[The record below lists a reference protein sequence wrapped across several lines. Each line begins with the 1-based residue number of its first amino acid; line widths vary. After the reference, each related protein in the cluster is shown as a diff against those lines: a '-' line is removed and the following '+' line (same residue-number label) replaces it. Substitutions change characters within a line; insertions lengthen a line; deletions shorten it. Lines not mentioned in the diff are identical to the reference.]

1 MKKHKAITRQRLHDT
16 LRAHF
21 GDVQI
26 VMPAR
31 TRPKADPDFTGL
43 TMAHLRARADTWL
56 KRHALEVAKVERNAP
71 MERHKG
77 KRFGRIVHTRV
88 AGNRKLS
95 RVVSP
100 HTGEV
105 LGEQG

>member
-1 MKKHKAITRQRLHDT
+1 MKKHKLVTKQRLHAT
-16 LRAHF
+16 LKAHL

-31 TRPKADPDFTGL
+31 KRPKADPDFTGL
-43 TMAHLRARADTWL
+43 TMTHLRARADAWL
-56 KRHALEVAKVERNAP
+56 KAHELAVAKVERTEK
-71 MERHKG
+71 MERAKG
-77 KRFGRIVHTRV
+77 KRFGRIVHTRTS
-88 AGNRKLS
+88 GNRKIS

-105 LGEQG
+105 IGEQG

>member
-1 MKKHKAITRQRLHDT
+1 VKKHKAITRQRLHDT
-16 LRAHF
+16 MRAHF

-26 VMPAR
+26 VMPTR
-31 TRPKADPDFTGL
+31 KRPKADPDFTGL
-43 TMAHLRARADTWL
+43 TMEHLRARADRWL
-56 KRHALEVAKVERNAP
+56 KAHALAVAKVERTAK
-71 MERHKG
+71 MERPKG